1 MDLVNSFVEFS
12 TNFISSG
19 GILFGFLLVLVESF
33 IPALPLAVFVA
44 LNTNAF
50 GPVIGI
56 IISWIATCIG
66 CFLSYLLFRYLSDK
80 VIDKLLSHKYKKRI
94 QKAIKKF
101 KKISFPSLVL
111 IVALPFTP
119 AFLVNIICGIVKTS
133 KRKFVASILIGKI
146 FMVLFWGY
154 VGKSIIESMLDI
166 KTLIIVAIMLV
177 VAYIIS
183 KIVNKRFN
191 IE

>member
-1 MDLVNSFVEFS
+1 MNLVNSFVEFS

-33 IPALPLAVFVA
+33 IPVLPLAVFIA
-44 LNTNAF
+44 LNTHAF
-50 GPVIGI
+50 GPVVGI

-80 VIDKLLSHKYKKRI
+80 VIDKLLLYKYKKRI

-119 AFLVNIICGIVKTS
+119 AFLVNIVCGIVKTS
-133 KRKFVASILIGKI
+133 KRKFIASILIGKI
-146 FMVLFWGY
+146 FMIIFWGY

-166 KTLIIVAIMLV
+166 KTIIIIVIMLV

-183 KIVNKRFN
+183 KIVNKKFN